1 MHADLVALLALTA
14 GVSCVVDAALPVRP
28 DSPTNDNNDQM
39 PNGNNDQQ
47 AQPDEEEFWSHAF
60 SAILSQDASAESQR
74 INPDDWRRY
83 VREAHD
89 LPEGLLSMFGMDAH
103 AEKEDVAQTN
113 TDINSNLDQKPSWNP
128 GHNKGGNRRRFLHVD
143 EIPPLPVEQH
153 PRLLQALT
161 LDDLL
166 DPVAPPPP
174 GAATTSTGND
184 DDDNDSNN
192 DNRAKVPQPYDSGG
206 GYGNDYRP
214 QYNYDDKDDELNY
227 RWQQGDAEVP
237 GYENSAAGPG
247 GIMTKKVT
255 QFLYFMFV
263 VVRLLDLD
271 AMENIWYGANTFNRT
286 PHNPSFV
293 WKKRSVEQSN
303 IYACIYNF
311 PSSETPKTLPP
322 WLRVGRERNTGC
334 FW

>member
-1 MHADLVALLALTA
+1 MYADLVALLALSA

-28 DSPTNDNNDQM
+28 ESPTNDNNDQI
-39 PNGNNDQQ
+39 PNGNHDQQ
-47 AQPDEEEFWSHAF
+47 VQPDEDEFWSHAF

-89 LPEGLLSMFGMDAH
+89 LPEGLSSMFGMDTH
-103 AEKEDVAQTN
+103 AEKEDIAQTN
-113 TDINSNLDQKPSWNP
+113 ANANSNTNAEEQNRPSWNP
-128 GHNKGGNRRRFLHVD
+128 GHNRGGDRRRFLHVD

-166 DPVAPPPP
+166 DPVGPPPP

-184 DDDNDSNN
+184 DDN
-192 DNRAKVPQPYDSGG
+192 NRAKVPQPYGNGG

-237 GYENSAAGPG
+237 GYDNAVAGPG
-247 GIMTKKVT
+247 GIMTKKVIP
-255 QFLYFMFV
+255 FLYIC
-263 VVRLLDLD
+263 LLLFAGLIICIDIL
-271 AMENIWYGANTFNRT
+271 YR
-286 PHNPSFV
+286 
-293 WKKRSVEQSN
+293 R
-303 IYACIYNF
+303 YATA
-311 PSSETPKTLPP
+311 SSLLSIPA
-322 WLRVGRERNTGC
+322 
-334 FW
+334 